1 MLSLLTKKKISEEES
16 LGIFLKLIN
25 NSLYSKMMEKVSD
38 RVDIRLVTNSKGCL
52 TLAWRPSYISKK
64 VFNDK
69 VKNNLAINDSTH
81 IEYLHYIFTRPE
93 CMIFIITILKVNIT
107 IKLDYPLLMQWTMM
121 KWLPKCMI
129 KQNEYELLSLWN

>member
-1 MLSLLTKKKISEEES
+1 
-16 LGIFLKLIN
+16 
-25 NSLYSKMMEKVSD
+25 MMEKVSN

-69 VKNNLAINDSTH
+69 VKNNLTINDSTH

-121 KWLPKCMI
+121 SDCQNAWSNKMNTNCWVCEI
-129 KQNEYELLSLWN
+129 KIKRCIRLFKMMLINIKKSKESIKILSRK